1 MVVVSWVSLTPAE
14 EFAGKVVGVSD
25 GDTITVLQ
33 NRTPIKVRL
42 HGIDCPE
49 IGQDFGSR
57 AKAFTSELVFG
68 QVVKVVPR
76 DTDRYGRTVA
86 DVILADGRILNH
98 ELVRAGLA
106 WRYRKYAPNIGTL
119 AELEAGRE
127 KRNAACGRNRTR
139 CRPGSGVGRSERP
152 LKLSWRGNSS
162 RTVEVTST
170 TPRAAGT
177 RRRFRLRIA
186 WCSSRL
192 KPRRER
198 ATDRGMTVIRERWR
212 GDERVSG
219 RRGGLSHRCVP

>member
-1 MVVVSWVSLTPAE
+1 MVVVVSWVSLTPAE
-14 EFAGKVVGVSD
+14 EFSGKVVGVSD

-76 DTDRYGRTVA
+76 GIDRYRRTVA
-86 DVILADGRILNH
+86 DVILVDGRILNH
-98 ELVRAGLA
+98 ELVKAGLA
-106 WRYRKYAPNIGTL
+106 WWYRQHAQNIGTL
-119 AELEAGRE
+119 
-127 KRNAACGRNRTR
+127 
-139 CRPGSGVGRSERP
+139 
-152 LKLSWRGNSS
+152 
-162 RTVEVTST
+162 
-170 TPRAAGT
+170 PRAAGT

-192 KPRRER
+192 KLRRER
-198 ATDRGMTVIRERWR
+198 ATDRGMTVIRER
-212 GDERVSG
+212 
-219 RRGGLSHRCVP
+219 

>member
-1 MVVVSWVSLTPAE
+1 MLAPRCWPAVVVVVSWVSLTPAE

-25 GDTITVLQ
+25 GDTITVLR

-68 QVVKVVPR
+68 QVVKVVPW

-106 WRYRKYAPNIGTL
+106 WRYRKYAPDIGTL
-119 AELEAGRE
+119 AELEAAAQM
-127 KRNAACGRNRTR
+127 RNAACGRSRTPSRLGSGERPRAKPCPGSSSGTGEPTSITSRAARTR
-139 CRPGSGVGRSERP
+139 PPSPRAIACRSTRPEP
-152 LKLSWRGNSS
+152 LKPPVSAP
-162 RTVEVTST
+162 E
-170 TPRAAGT
+170 
-177 RRRFRLRIA
+177 RIA
-186 WCSSRL
+186 
-192 KPRRER
+192 
-198 ATDRGMTVIRERWR
+198 
-212 GDERVSG
+212 
-219 RRGGLSHRCVP
+219 